1 MNLFQNGCKC
11 KLCQQFS
18 SRFSVQCLNIEFTIS
33 NGNLLL
39 SVGFFPILLFLCFFG
54 TRKFDVKKKTFIE
67 FVAHFF
73 LPISAY
79 DCFEPFHNLVCN
91 FKAKIFTSLWLRFHF
106 GCTFF
111 GYFSFDF
118 VVESCFP
125 QQRIRID
132 AFTKFVHRTHTH
144 KNRLSANL
152 ALNYEIWHLNI
163 SIFSDRIQ
171 WEIQI
176 DSVISLSTCKLHIS
190 KCFEVCW
197 MNSEFLL
204 CVCVDGEELKRTE
217 FHWIG
222 VLKFDVILWV
232 TERKKNGG
240 KIFGK

>member
-54 TRKFDVKKKTFIE
+54 TRKFDVKKKRLLNSEHISFCQYPLTIALSHSTILCVILKPKYSLHFGFGFIS
-67 FVAHFF
+67 VAHFLDIF
-73 LPISAY
+73 LSIS
-79 DCFEPFHNLVCN
+79 LL
-91 FKAKIFTSLWLRFHF
+91 KAAFRSSQSELTHSL
-106 GCTFF
+106 
-111 GYFSFDF
+111 S
-118 VVESCFP
+118 SC
-125 QQRIRID
+125 I
-132 AFTKFVHRTHTH
+132 AHTP

-190 KCFEVCW
+190 KCFEVC
-197 MNSEFLL
+197 
-204 CVCVDGEELKRTE
+204 
-217 FHWIG
+217 
-222 VLKFDVILWV
+222 
-232 TERKKNGG
+232 
-240 KIFGK
+240 

>member
-39 SVGFFPILLFLCFFG
+39 SVGFFPILLFLCFRR
-54 TRKFDVKKKTFIE
+54 TRKFDEEKKTFIE
-67 FVAHFF
+67 FGAHFF

-132 AFTKFVHRTHTH
+132 AFTKFVHRTHTQ
-144 KNRLSANL
+144 KSFERQSCAELWDLAFEYFNIFWSNPVGNSNRQRDIAFDMQITYQQMLRSM
-152 ALNYEIWHLNI
+152 LNE
-163 SIFSDRIQ
+163 
-171 WEIQI
+171 
-176 DSVISLSTCKLHIS
+176 
-190 KCFEVCW
+190 
-197 MNSEFLL
+197 
-204 CVCVDGEELKRTE
+204 
-217 FHWIG
+217 
-222 VLKFDVILWV
+222 
-232 TERKKNGG
+232 
-240 KIFGK
+240 

>member
-1 MNLFQNGCKC
+1 MVVNANFASNLVAGF
-11 KLCQQFS
+11 L
-18 SRFSVQCLNIEFTIS
+18 FSVWILNSLFPTETCCCRSDFFLFFCSFVSEEHGNSTRRKKRLLNSEHISFCQYPLTIA
-33 NGNLLL
+33 L
-39 SVGFFPILLFLCFFG
+39 SHSTILCVILKPKYSLHFGFG
-54 TRKFDVKKKTFIE
+54 FIS
-67 FVAHFF
+67 VAHFLDIF
-73 LPISAY
+73 LSISLLKAA
-79 DCFEPFHNLVCN
+79 FHSSESEL
-91 FKAKIFTSLWLRFHF
+91 THSL
-106 GCTFF
+106 
-111 GYFSFDF
+111 S
-118 VVESCFP
+118 SC
-125 QQRIRID
+125 I
-132 AFTKFVHRTHTH
+132 AHTP

-176 DSVISLSTCKLHIS
+176 DSMISLSTCKLHIS

-232 TERKKNGG
+232 TERKKIGG